1 MIKIMESKNSLGVCV
16 QVMAVRCIY
25 NSSITYVMG
34 FYVKLQVS
42 VSEKVLWDCLDWC
55 VGVYMEWLGPK
66 SKLVIGNAETSAGE
80 EDKGHNVM
88 TSRGYTWTLW

>member
-1 MIKIMESKNSLGVCV
+1 MCTSYGCEMHLQLIDNIRNGVLCEV
-16 QVMAVRCIY
+16 
-25 NSSITYVMG
+25 
-34 FYVKLQVS
+34 QVS
-42 VSEKVLWDCLDWC
+42 VSKKVIWDCLDWC